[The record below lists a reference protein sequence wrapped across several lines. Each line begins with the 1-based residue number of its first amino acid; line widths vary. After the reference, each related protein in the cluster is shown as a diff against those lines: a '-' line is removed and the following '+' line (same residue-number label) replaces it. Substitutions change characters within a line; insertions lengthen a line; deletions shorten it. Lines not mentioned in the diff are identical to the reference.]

1 MLRGGVASAGEGPAQ
16 PPALSGEGNK
26 KTNIEKFLLF

>member
-16 PPALSGEGNK
+16 SPATEWRGQQKNK
-26 KTNIEKFLLF
+26 Y